1 MPADALPNFA
11 NCDERAGV
19 IAALDDVAAELK
31 AHVQKPYHFRFPSQL
46 QAKPFEQAFYKWVA
60 GGRVGPQPP
69 ADPAS
74 LRAAMYNQGTAASA
88 LAAFH
93 RVMCVISVEFAES
106 SAYGFRKGQLTVP
119 CAALRSLIERIAHT
133 VALSDAVK
141 GMPTAPISPDTPLKT
156 VLELGQVIA
165 KALYGTQQN
174 WTKLT
179 EVDFREASHKDVA
192 YIIAA
197 EDSGIKATNVLGSID
212 KLEKRVPGTR
222 LTYEVLCEFLHP
234 NRGDL
239 YGATIDARSLTD
251 HYGMRH
257 LERAIGLGP
266 KSLAKLPDLQVV
278 TEKMLDV
285 SADIVRH
292 LPTALDEIETVSVYA
307 TKLTRG
313 FAHKMVKQNRGLFA
327 NRDLCPCLSGLTI
340 KDCMRSKLL

>member
-1 MPADALPNFA
+1 MPADAPPNFA
-11 NCDERAGV
+11 NYDTRARV

-31 AHVQKPYHFRFPSQL
+31 AHVQKPYHFRFPSQH
-46 QAKPFEQAFYKWVA
+46 QAKPFEQAFYKWVS
-60 GGRVGPQPP
+60 GGRVGPQPQ

-74 LRAAMYNQGTAASA
+74 FRAAMFNQSTTASA

-106 SAYGFRKGQLTVP
+106 SADGFRRGQLAVP
-119 CAALRSLIERIAHT
+119 CAGLRSLIERIAHT
-133 VALSDAVK
+133 VALSDAIK
-141 GMPTAPISPDTPLKT
+141 GMPAAPISPETPLKT
-156 VLELGQVIA
+156 VLELSQVIM
-165 KALYGTQQN
+165 KALYGTQQS

-197 EDSGIKATNVLGSID
+197 EDGGIKATNVLSSID

-251 HYGMRH
+251 HSGMRH
-257 LERAIGLGP
+257 LERTIGLGP
-266 KSLAKLPDLQVV
+266 KSLAKLPDLQVA

-292 LPTALDEIETVSVYA
+292 LPIALDEIETVSAYA

-313 FAHKMVKQNRGLFA
+313 FAHKMVKQYRGLFA
-327 NRDLCPCLSGLTI
+327 SRDLCPCLSGMII
-340 KDCMRSKLL
+340 KECVRRKTP